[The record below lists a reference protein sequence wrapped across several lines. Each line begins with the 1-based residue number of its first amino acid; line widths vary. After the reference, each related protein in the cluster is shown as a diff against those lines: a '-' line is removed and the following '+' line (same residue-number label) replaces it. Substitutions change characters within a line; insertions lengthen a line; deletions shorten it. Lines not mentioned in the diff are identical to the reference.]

1 LKTKQWFVLNLAK
14 LELRLR
20 APHWWVLGLFYST
33 SKEEIILQSSF
44 TAASDGAV
52 HHSQFAQ
59 SAEPHWLTAD
69 QVAAYLQVERR
80 TVLKWANSGKL
91 KAYSLS
97 GTRRRTWRF
106 LKLDVDAIF
115 GLSSESLSFSGRVN

>member
-1 LKTKQWFVLNLAK
+1 
-14 LELRLR
+14 
-20 APHWWVLGLFYST
+20 
-33 SKEEIILQSSF
+33 LQPSF

-52 HHSQFAQ
+52 HHSPFAE
-59 SAEPHWLTAD
+59 SAEPRWLTAD
-69 QVAAYLQVERR
+69 QVADYLQVERR

-91 KAYSLS
+91 KGYALS

-115 GLSSESLSFSGRVN
+115 ALSSEPLSISGRIN

>member
-1 LKTKQWFVLNLAK
+1 VGFG
-14 LELRLR
+14 
-20 APHWWVLGLFYST
+20 PFYST

-52 HHSQFAQ
+52 HHPQFAE
-59 SAEPHWLTAD
+59 SAEPRWLTAD
-69 QVAAYLQVERR
+69 QVAAYLQIERR
-80 TVLKWANSGKL
+80 TILKWANSGKL
-91 KAYSLS
+91 KAYALS

-115 GLSSESLSFSGRVN
+115 GLSSEPLSFSGRVN

>member
-1 LKTKQWFVLNLAK
+1 VEGGIGVGKKHRGHLVTNDVSPDAISQ
-14 LELRLR
+14 
-20 APHWWVLGLFYST
+20 LFHT
-33 SKEEIILQSSF
+33 NERGIILQSQSIV
-44 TAASDGAV
+44 ASDGAA
-52 HHSQFAQ
+52 HHPQFAH
-59 SAEPHWLTAD
+59 SAEPRWLTAD

-91 KAYSLS
+91 KAYALS

-115 GLSSESLSFSGRVN
+115 AMSSEPLSFSGRVM